1 MKTIVVLAA
10 ILAVAGFGAGADAA
24 SKKPDVR
31 STMTEEQK
39 KELRRRGLE
48 WCRKNLVHGGGWVVR
63 VEITRDGGVRC
74 WYKS

>member
-1 MKTIVVLAA
+1 
-10 ILAVAGFGAGADAA
+10 
-24 SKKPDVR
+24 
-31 STMTEEQK
+31 MTEEQK